1 MLRPLGA
8 KLTAGRML
16 AFVAAFVMAACS
28 SGSGT
33 IETGMTPDQT
43 VAALGHP
50 DLTDSVADPAHSGG
64 TVLRYTW
71 VGVGKVATF
80 SPNNRVAKIDN
91 VQPNSA
97 PSEQAAASQASP
109 PFDPIS
115 TPVSYAFYPIR
126 AMFIY
131 LGAGLNCAV
140 GTQCVMPTLPPV
152 ASGG

>member
-1 MLRPLGA
+1 MLGA
-8 KLTAGRML
+8 LKARLTTRGML
-16 AFVAAFVMAACS
+16 ALVMAAALAACS
-28 SGSGT
+28 TGSGT
-33 IETGMTPDQT
+33 IQTGMTADQT
-43 VAALGHP
+43 VTALGHP

-71 VGVGKVATF
+71 VGVGKAATF
-80 SPNNRVAKIDN
+80 SPDNRVAKIDE
-91 VQPNSA
+91 VQPNPA
-97 PSEQAAASQASP
+97 PGQPAAAKQPSA

-140 GTQCVMPTLPPV
+140 GAQCTKPALPSV

>member
-1 MLRPLGA
+1 MLRALKA
-8 KLTAGRML
+8 RLTTSGLLVLVTGLALAG
-16 AFVAAFVMAACS
+16 CS
-28 SGSGT
+28 SKSAT
-33 IETGMTPDQT
+33 IEPGMTPDQT
-43 VAALGHP
+43 VTALGRP

-71 VGVGKVATF
+71 VGAGKAATF
-80 SPNNRVAKIDN
+80 SADNRVAKIDE

-97 PSEQAAASQASP
+97 PGQQVAPSQPSP

-140 GTQCVMPTLPPV
+140 GTQCVMPILPPV
-152 ASGG
+152 GSGG

>member
-1 MLRPLGA
+1 MLRA
-8 KLTAGRML
+8 KLTSSRWL
-16 AFVAAFVMAACS
+16 AFVTGLALVGCS

-43 VAALGHP
+43 VTALGHP
-50 DLTDSVADPAHSGG
+50 DLTDSVPDPAHSGG

-71 VGVGKVATF
+71 VGAGKAATF
-80 SPNNRVAKIDN
+80 SPDSRVAKIDE

-97 PSEQAAASQASP
+97 PGQQAAASQASA

-140 GTQCVMPTLPPV
+140 GAPCIKPALPPV